1 MTPWAADRVVF
12 DYAALPQDPAAG
24 DQIPVRLVATSR
36 DVLEGTLANL
46 ARGRMRPAVVGTSE
60 DPLDQ
65 PSAVDLLQAGRM
77 QRRAALRR
85 TVAASLLALLGIGV
99 AASAFAGWQLHQVN
113 RELASV
119 DAELAAVR
127 AEIEAARASSE
138 SAEGYQRLIAQRR
151 DAIPMVLLLDQISQ
165 IVPTSTYLTELTVDG
180 QEVRIAGHTSE
191 APALIEILEASDILA
206 DVRFGAPTIRGE
218 GGELDQFQI
227 VASLAASGAVTE

>member
-1 MTPWAADRVVF
+1 MK
-12 DYAALPQDPAAG
+12 PA
-24 DQIPVRLVATSR
+24 I
-36 DVLEGTLANL
+36 
-46 ARGRMRPAVVGTSE
+46 VGTSE
-60 DPLDQ
+60 DPIDR
-65 PSAVDLLQAGRM
+65 PSSVDLLQAGRM

-85 TVAASLLALLGIGV
+85 TVAASLLALLVIGV
-99 AASAFAGWQLHQVN
+99 AASAFAGWRLYQVN
-113 RELASV
+113 RELAAV

-151 DAIPMVLLLDQISQ
+151 DAIPMVVLLDQISQ
-165 IVPTSTYLTELTVDG
+165 IVPTSTYLTEMTVDG
-180 QEVRIAGHTSE
+180 QEIRIAGHTSE
-191 APALIEILEASDILA
+191 APALIEILEASELLA